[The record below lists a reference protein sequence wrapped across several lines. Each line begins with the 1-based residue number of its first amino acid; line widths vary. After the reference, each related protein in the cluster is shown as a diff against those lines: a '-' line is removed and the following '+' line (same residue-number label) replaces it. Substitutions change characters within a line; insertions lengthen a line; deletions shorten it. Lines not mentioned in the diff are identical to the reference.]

1 MPLCLRGPDAWEDN
15 PKKRAIRGCQ
25 HDKPV
30 GRSPT
35 YPAPTKFILKSKYCS
50 CKLTGIW
57 KIGHTAL
64 SSQWPTLEKITER
77 WTVETERDVARRT
90 GREDEKLC
98 QDLKTHFFWE
108 MVSGSMHRV
117 KTRSTRA
124 QAAILAVSPFWGWW
138 GRVCGGGGF
147 KVHKSAGTH
156 HFLFLTA
163 VIKKLLFFFHTVY
176 LWSVIYYSVDKKCKH
191 PHNLEQKSLLP
202 VVIFTMRTTIL
213 RRGLVIKAS
222 DGVSC
227 SPTGTVTFSL
237 FLPVLVNI
245 STLDS
250 VISNKQENSN
260 NHCDIFH
267 SLPLSPFLTLTWSH
281 TAHSSLYRAS
291 YMGKVDGAWKVHSV
305 DPDDKLT
312 NWVHLS
318 RKISAQ
324 MWSWCG
330 MQSLMTTPSH
340 PQLWACCRSCLAE
353 TPEVL
358 LQIFSAIKQNI
369 S

>member
-1 MPLCLRGPDAWEDN
+1 MLRGGQEERMRNYAKIWRRIFFE
-15 PKKRAIRGCQ
+15 KWCLAACTGSR
-25 HDKPV
+25 
-30 GRSPT
+30 
-35 YPAPTKFILKSKYCS
+35 PAALELKQPSWQS
-50 CKLTGIW
+50 VLFG
-57 KIGHTAL
+57 
-64 SSQWPTLEKITER
+64 
-77 WTVETERDVARRT
+77 V
-90 GREDEKLC
+90 
-98 QDLKTHFFWE
+98 
-108 MVSGSMHRV
+108 
-117 KTRSTRA
+117 
-124 QAAILAVSPFWGWW
+124 
-138 GRVCGGGGF
+138 GGGEFVRGGVF

-202 VVIFTMRTTIL
+202 VAIFTMRTTIL

-358 LQIFSAIKQNI
+358 LQTFSAIKQNI

>member
-98 QDLKTHFFWE
+98 QDLKTHFFRE

-138 GRVCGGGGF
+138 GRVCAGGGF

-227 SPTGTVTFSL
+227 SPTGTVTFCL

-358 LQIFSAIKQNI
+358 LQTFSAIKQNI